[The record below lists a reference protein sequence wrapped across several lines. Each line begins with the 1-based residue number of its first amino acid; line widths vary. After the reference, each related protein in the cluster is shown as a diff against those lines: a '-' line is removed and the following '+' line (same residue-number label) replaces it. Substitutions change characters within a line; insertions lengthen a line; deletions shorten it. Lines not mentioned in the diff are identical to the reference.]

1 MNELKA
7 IKYLLKI
14 FFEQAHLEFQNEEE
28 KEIAEIIDYIDPSGL
43 ILEGLDE
50 ISKFSGYP
58 IDVIKKILFRM
69 QKFEPSIVFAK
80 NIKECLKLQL
90 KNSESL
96 NKTNELL
103 INNLEL
109 LGNGNLK
116 QLQKLQVCQMKI

>member
-1 MNELKA
+1 
-7 IKYLLKI
+7 
-14 FFEQAHLEFQNEEE
+14 
-28 KEIAEIIDYIDPSGL
+28 
-43 ILEGLDE
+43 
-50 ISKFSGYP
+50 
-58 IDVIKKILFRM
+58 M
-69 QKFEPSIVFAK
+69 QKFEPSGVFAR

-116 QLQKLQVCQMKI
+116 QTSKNYRFVR